1 MNFKTDTNCSYIEKQ
16 IKSLEK
22 LTDEDRPF
30 TRLVFSK
37 KFYEARSWLSEQF
50 NVLGLSISTDEA
62 GNLIGLLKSTA
73 RELHIYVKQN
83 VVQQSSGSQTPE
95 LQGDKERVL
104 VQFN

>member
-1 MNFKTDTNCSYIEKQ
+1 MNFKTDENYSYIEKQ

-62 GNLIGLLKSTA
+62 GNLIGLLKS
-73 RELHIYVKQN
+73 N
-83 VVQQSSGSQTPE
+83 
-95 LQGDKERVL
+95 
-104 VQFN
+104 

>member
-1 MNFKTDTNCSYIEKQ
+1 MNFKIDANCSYIEKQ

-50 NVLGLSISTDEA
+50 NLLGLSISTDEA
-62 GNLIGLLKSTA
+62 GNLIGLLKANGITNIKRCVDNIKYGVASCFHKS
-73 RELHIYVKQN
+73 LL
-83 VVQQSSGSQTPE
+83 S
-95 LQGDKERVL
+95 
-104 VQFN
+104 